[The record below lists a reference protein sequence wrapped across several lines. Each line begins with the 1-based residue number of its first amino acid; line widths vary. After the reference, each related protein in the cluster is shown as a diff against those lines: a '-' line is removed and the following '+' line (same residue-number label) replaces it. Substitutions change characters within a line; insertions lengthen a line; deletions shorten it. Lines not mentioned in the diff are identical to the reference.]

1 VRARWWRRLG
11 VAGCAGCIG
20 ALALVTAAP
29 AGAHELKPSLLSL
42 EELGSERPGEYD
54 VTWRVPLEAAGPA
67 APLPIFPPG
76 TERLGDGARTR
87 QGDVAVDRFRVRVA
101 GGLAGKTLDL
111 GKIPPGTAQS
121 VGEVLVRI
129 ATADGRTVTG
139 RILPGKRG
147 FVVPRTPTAWGVA
160 VSYLE
165 LGVEHILGGIDHL
178 AFVLGLILLTPS
190 WRKLWRTITAFTVAH
205 SLTLGMAALGV
216 VHVPSAPVEATIALS
231 ILFVAR
237 EVYRSAQGRPGPMS
251 ARPWTVAFGFGLLH
265 GLGFA
270 GALAEVGL
278 PETDIP
284 LALLTF
290 NLGVELGQL
299 LFVAVVLLLG
309 RGLGRLLARV
319 TAVRLRTATR
329 LLPAYAIGT
338 LAAFWCVE
346 RIARFF

>member
-1 VRARWWRRLG
+1 MRMAPRRGG
-11 VAGCAGCIG
+11 VAGLLAAV
-20 ALALVTAAP
+20 ALLAAP
-29 AGAHELKPSLLSL
+29 SVRAHELKPSLLSL
-42 EELGSERPGEYD
+42 EELGTGRAGEYD
-54 VTWRVPLEAAGPA
+54 VTWRVPLEAAA
-67 APLPIFPPG
+67 LDAPVPVFPPG
-76 TERLGDGARTR
+76 AERLGDGARSR
-87 QGDVAVDRFRVRVA
+87 QGDLAIERFRLRLA
-101 GGLAGKTLDL
+101 LGLAGRTLDVRSAS
-111 GKIPPGTAQS
+111 GGPARST
-121 VGEVLVRI
+121 GEVLVRI
-129 ATADGRTVTG
+129 ASADGRTITG

-147 FVVPRTPTAWGVA
+147 FVVPRTPTAWGIA
-160 VSYLE
+160 VSYLQ

-205 SLTLGMAALGV
+205 SLTLGLAALGL

-237 EVYRSAQGRPGPMS
+237 EVYRSAQGHPGPMS

-290 NLGVELGQL
+290 NVGVELGQL
-299 LFVAVVLLLG
+299 LFVAAVLLLG
-309 RGLGRLLARV
+309 RAVGRLLARAA
-319 TAVRLRTATR
+319 AVRLHTATR
-329 LLPAYAIGT
+329 LLPAYVIGT
-338 LAAFWCVE
+338 LAAFWCIE

>member
-1 VRARWWRRLG
+1 VRAGWARG
-11 VAGCAGCIG
+11 AAAGCIG
-20 ALALVTAAP
+20 ALALVLAP
-29 AGAHELKPSLLSL
+29 AAGAHELKPSLLSL
-42 EELGSERPGEYD
+42 EEIGSARVGEYD

-67 APLPIFPPG
+67 ALQPIFPPG
-76 TERLGDGARTR
+76 AERLGDGVRTR
-87 QGDVAVDRFRVRVA
+87 QGDAVVERFRLRVA
-101 GGLAGKTLDL
+101 GGLAGKTLDV
-111 GKIPPGTAQS
+111 GGAAGVARPG
-121 VGEVLVRI
+121 GEVLVRI
-129 ATADGRTVTG
+129 ATADGGTVTG
-139 RILPGKRG
+139 RIFPGKRG
-147 FVVPRTPTAWGVA
+147 FLVPSTPTAWGIVA
-160 VSYLE
+160 SYLR

-205 SLTLGMAALGV
+205 SLTLGLAALGV
-216 VHVPSAPVEATIALS
+216 VHVPQAPVEATIALS

-237 EVYRSAQGRPGPMS
+237 EVYLSAKGSPGPMS

-299 LFVAVVLLLG
+299 LFVAVMLLLG
-309 RGLGRLLARV
+309 RGMARLLARV
-319 TAVRLRTATR
+319 TATRLRTATH

-338 LAAFWCVE
+338 LAAFWCIE